1 MAPTLMQQ
9 NKARVADILVG
20 DRLRPV
26 SEAGVESL
34 IASVTEIG
42 VMKDPIH
49 VRKKKDGN
57 LWLLAGA
64 HRLEMAKRLGW
75 PEVEVK
81 IWTDVTDD
89 WALLIEIDDNLAGA
103 EMNALDT
110 AVFLA
115 ERKRLYEKLHPE
127 TRAGVAGGL
136 ARQGSASELGS
147 FAAVTAEKFG
157 MTMRQIQKI
166 VAAGAAL
173 DRTAIAQLREAPAPV
188 TLKDLTE
195 IAKISSA
202 AERTAVVLRFASG
215 NAKSAAAARKSL
227 AAEDGRNT
235 AAPEVDPTDAEFKAM
250 LNVWTRSRTAA
261 RRRFVSQAFHQLAA
275 LLRDEAASL
284 GIAPEA
290 IGLDETEIAAE

>member
-49 VRKKKDGN
+49 VRKKKDGQ

-75 PEVEVK
+75 EEVEVK

-89 WALLIEIDDNLAGA
+89 WAQLIEIDDNLAGA

-136 ARQGSASELGS
+136 ARQGLASDIVS
-147 FAAVTAEKFG
+147 FAESTAEKFG
-157 MTMRQIQKI
+157 LSRRQIERI

-195 IAKISSA
+195 IAKISSP

-227 AAEDGRNT
+227 AAEDGRNA
-235 AAPEVDPTDAEFKAM
+235 AAPEVDPADAEFKAL
-250 LNVWTRSRTAA
+250 LNAWSRSRTAA
-261 RRRFVSQAFHQLAA
+261 RRRFVAQAYHQLAA